1 MRIAIYSDLHV
12 EFGSFEPPAS
22 LDADVVVLA
31 GDVLAPG
38 SRAIRW
44 MSRASVFGRIPIVF
58 VAGNHEYFGRELH
71 SEELGM
77 RIEASRAR
85 GAAVH
90 LLQCDE
96 VVIQGVRFLGCT
108 LWTDFE
114 LALPGRSAGE
124 LSPRKELAMRECA
137 IGLNDYA
144 SIRTTDGVGARLLR
158 PADTLA
164 IHWQHRD
171 WLERKLREPHIGPTV
186 VVTHHAPHRGSLAQR
201 FADDPISAGF
211 VSELPDAFFK
221 TPVLWIHGHTHDS
234 FDYVVGDCRIVC
246 NARGYP
252 DALRSGFENGSFD
265 PRMFIEL
272 SPREVRT
279 RHSS

>member
-1 MRIAIYSDLHV
+1 MHIAIYSDLHV
-12 EFGSFEPPAS
+12 EFGSFEPPAA
-22 LDADVVVLA
+22 LGADVVVLA
-31 GDVLAPG
+31 GDILAPG

-44 MSRASVFGRIPIVF
+44 MSRASVFGRLPIVF
-58 VAGNHEYFGRELH
+58 VAGNHEYYGRDLL

-77 RIEASRAR
+77 RVEASHAR
-85 GAAVH
+85 GAGVH
-90 LLQCDE
+90 FLQCDE

-114 LALPGRSAGE
+114 LAFLGRSG
-124 LSPRKELAMRECA
+124 SELAPRREHAMRKCA
-137 IGLNDYA
+137 TGLNDYA
-144 SIRTTDGVGARLLR
+144 SVRTTDGGIGRLLR

-171 WLERKLREPHIGPTV
+171 WLQRKLRERHAGPTV

-211 VSELPDAFFK
+211 VSELPDAFFA

-234 FDYVVGDCRIVC
+234 FDYVVGNCRVVC
-246 NARGYP
+246 NPRGYP
-252 DALRSGFENGSFD
+252 NGLRSGFENGAFN
-265 PRMFIEL
+265 PCALVEL
-272 SPREVRT
+272 VR
-279 RHSS
+279 